1 MKNNGIIKLLLA
13 LALGLSGALA
23 NAAESTPEAGE
34 QGQDAVSYAMQK
46 TMDPNV
52 WTKLMGSMMSGE
64 LQGQPMIAS
73 CVECHTSEDIA
84 RYQKDYGGMMHA
96 MNPMM
101 QAANPQFYGGAGG
114 AMMPP
119 MTGMMNP
126 MTGMMAP
133 MTGMMNPMTGMMMAP
148 MGMMSPMMMAPMG
161 MMNPMMMAP
170 MTGMM
175 MPGMGMPGMGMPG
188 MGMPGMGMPGMG
200 MPGMGMPGVP
210 GAGMPPIGAPAMP
223 GMPPMGMMPQMAP
236 AMPGMPPMGMMPQMP
251 GMGGTAPGAMQGQ
264 PRIMDPKQYEKF
276 YQQWTDMMPKMAQ
289 PKPEAAEPQ

>member
-1 MKNNGIIKLLLA
+1 MNNKGIIKFLLA
-13 LALGLSGALA
+13 LTLGLSGALA
-23 NAAESTPEAGE
+23 NAAESTPEAGG
-34 QGQDAVSYAMQK
+34 QGQDPMSYAMQK

-101 QAANPQFYGGAGG
+101 QAANPQFYGGA
-114 AMMPP
+114 
-119 MTGMMNP
+119 
-126 MTGMMAP
+126 MMAP

-175 MPGMGMPGMGMPG
+175 MPGMGMPGA
-188 MGMPGMGMPGMG
+188 
-200 MPGMGMPGVP
+200 P
-210 GAGMPPIGAPAMP
+210 GAGMPPIGVPAMP
-223 GMPPMGMMPQMAP
+223 GMPPMGMMPQMPP
-236 AMPGMPPMGMMPQMP
+236 AVPGMPPMGMMPQMPPGMPPMGMMPQMP

-264 PRIMDPKQYEKF
+264 PGIMDPKQYEQF
-276 YQQWTDMMPKMAQ
+276 YQQWTDMMSKMAQ
-289 PKPEAAEPQ
+289 PKPKAAEPQ